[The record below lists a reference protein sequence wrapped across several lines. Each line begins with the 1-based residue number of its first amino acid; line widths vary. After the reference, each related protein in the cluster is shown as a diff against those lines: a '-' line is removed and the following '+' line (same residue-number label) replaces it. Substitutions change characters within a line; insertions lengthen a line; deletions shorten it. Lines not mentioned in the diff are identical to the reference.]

1 METPIEFVRNLQFF
15 YIMLNTLHL
24 NACLKIICQSLR
36 GCHPLFLHNIFILHY
51 WFSGFPFMMTM
62 VKMVMMMQVVVAK
75 IAILLGSWWIGDG
88 GRTTCKAK
96 KKPIQVSSH
105 HHSTLWHLAILGSR
119 SFCVQVK
126 CEIFPANGKTFFRY
140 CYLQLWKNNFFANHN
155 WILMTPT
162 FLLNFY
168 NFGKINGIFR

>member
-1 METPIEFVRNLQFF
+1 MASNIWERFFDTGCPTVVNFVFLMETPIEFVRNLQFF
-15 YIMLNTLHL
+15 HIMLNTLHL

-105 HHSTLWHLAILGSR
+105 YI
-119 SFCVQVK
+119 
-126 CEIFPANGKTFFRY
+126 
-140 CYLQLWKNNFFANHN
+140 
-155 WILMTPT
+155 MTPR
-162 FLLNFY
+162 
-168 NFGKINGIFR
+168 NFGVTEFLRSGQVWNFPGKWENFLSLLLFTTKKETHFSPIIIEY